1 MPVSVPLRRFG
12 PQRVKV
18 PVIGQGTWHLE
29 LDDPEEVLS
38 ALERGIEL
46 GLRHIDTAELY
57 GDGAV
62 EKLLSEIV
70 PRYRDKLFLA
80 SKVIPSHA
88 SREGTIKACERS
100 LRRLGTDH
108 LDVYLLHWRGEY
120 PLEETFAAFE
130 DLSRAGKILSWG
142 VSNFDVT
149 DLHEALQLA
158 GEGRIACN
166 QVAYYLQE
174 RYIESELIPFCTQHQ
189 IAVVGY
195 SPFGSGRF
203 PSSQS
208 LRGKLLQQIGRK
220 HGASARQVA
229 LAFLARTPNVFLIPK
244 SSRGSHVEENAEAA
258 SLKLDAEDIAR
269 IEDAFPLT
277 ERAELPVI

>member
-1 MPVSVPLRRFG
+1 M
-12 PQRVKV
+12 
-18 PVIGQGTWHLE
+18 IGQGTWHME

-38 ALERGIEL
+38 AIERGIEL

-70 PRYRDKLFLA
+70 PLHRDKLFLA
-80 SKVIPSHA
+80 SKVLPGHA
-88 SREGTIKACERS
+88 SHDGTIKACERS

-108 LDVYLLHWRGEY
+108 LDLYLLHWRGGH
-120 PLEETFAAFE
+120 PLEETFSAFE
-130 DLSRAGKILSWG
+130 DLVRAGKIRSWG

-166 QVAYYLQE
+166 QVAYYLHE
-174 RYIESELIPFCTQHQ
+174 RHIEAELIPFCTQHQ

-195 SPFGSGRF
+195 SPLGSGRF

-208 LRGKLLQQIGRK
+208 VRGKVLQQIGRK
-220 HGASARQVA
+220 HDASPRQVA
-229 LAFLARTPNVFLIPK
+229 LAFLARNPNVFLIPK
-244 SSRGSHVEENAEAA
+244 ASRAAHVEENAEAA
-258 SLKLDAEDIAR
+258 TLKLDDEDLAR
-269 IEDAFPLT
+269 IEDAFPL
-277 ERAELPVI
+277 ERREELPVI